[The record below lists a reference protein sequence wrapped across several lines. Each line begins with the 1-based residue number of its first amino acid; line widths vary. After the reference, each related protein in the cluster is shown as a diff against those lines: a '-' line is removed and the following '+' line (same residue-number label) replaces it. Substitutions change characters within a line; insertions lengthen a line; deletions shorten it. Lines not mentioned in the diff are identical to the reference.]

1 MAKRASMGK
10 AIISSALL
18 LLTLCVL
25 SGLAN
30 AQSISNEVCLSCHG
44 AAGFETQRD
53 GQKLSLYIDGGQF
66 SKSIHASFGCV
77 ACHSDVKQVPHAAGL
92 KPVQCSTC
100 HVEAAKDY
108 SESVHGKAAA
118 MAGKDAATCVSCHG
132 SHNIQP
138 AKNPQSRI
146 YPLNL
151 PRTCGACH
159 GDAALAKRHGIPV
172 ANAYQLFMDSIH
184 GRALTKSGLLVA
196 ANCSSCHGSH
206 RIYRAS
212 DPRSTVYRSNVPTT
226 CGQCHGGI
234 LNIYAV
240 SVHGQALKAGNAK
253 APVCTDCHTA
263 HDIQRVETEKWK
275 LDIIRECGTCHVE
288 SLKTYRDTF
297 HGRVTALGFSR
308 VARCSDCHGAHD
320 IQRVSDPRSSV
331 YPSHLV
337 KTCGKCHAGSNAS
350 FVKYDPHADPTD
362 RRRNPYLYYASRF
375 MKWLLAGVF
384 VFFGLHTAL
393 WAGSAFVHKKQRS
406 SGPDAEGGHSSGPQ
420 ETRQ

>member
-1 MAKRASMGK
+1 MQVK
-10 AIISSALL
+10 A
-18 LLTLCVL
+18 LCFCIVVL
-25 SGLAN
+25 SLPMLDALSPGAELV
-30 AQSISNEVCLSCHG
+30 SKEVCLGCHG
-44 AAGFETQRD
+44 VPGLEKTRD
-53 GQKLSLYIDGGQF
+53 GKTISLHVDKENF
-66 SKSIHASFGCV
+66 ERSIHGAFECTV
-77 ACHSDVKQVPHAAGL
+77 CHTDVSQIPHSPEL
-92 KPVQCSTC
+92 KPPQCSTC
-100 HVEAAKDY
+100 HAEAAKDY
-108 SESVHGKAAA
+108 SESVHGRAAA
-118 MAGKDAATCVSCHG
+118 KEGKDVATCSSCHG
-132 SHNIQP
+132 THYIQP
-138 AKNPQSRI
+138 AKNPQSQV

-212 DPRSTVYRSNVPTT
+212 DPKSTVYRSNVPTT
-226 CGQCHGGI
+226 CGHCHGGI
-234 LNIYAV
+234 LNTYSV
-240 SVHGQALKAGNAK
+240 SVHGQALKSGNVK

-263 HDIQRVETEKWK
+263 HEIRRVETEEWK

-288 SLKTYRDTF
+288 SLRTYRDTF

-308 VARCSDCHGAHD
+308 IARCSDCHGSHD

-337 KTCGKCHAGSNAS
+337 MTCGKCHPGSNAS

-375 MKWLLAGVF
+375 MKWLLTGVF

-393 WAGSAFVHKKQRS
+393 WAGAAFVRKKQRS
-406 SGPDAEGGHSSGPQ
+406 SAPGGKDTDSSNPGADS
-420 ETRQ
+420 